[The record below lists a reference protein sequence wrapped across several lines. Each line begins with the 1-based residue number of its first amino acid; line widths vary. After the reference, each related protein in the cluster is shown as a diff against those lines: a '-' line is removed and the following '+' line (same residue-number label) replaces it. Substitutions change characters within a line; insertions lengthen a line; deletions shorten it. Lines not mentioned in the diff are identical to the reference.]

1 MADKKFGQKRV
12 CPHCEKK
19 FYDLNKKSPYK
30 CPCGE
35 KEIVI
40 EEEMSILQI
49 IKPIQQPKK
58 QNKKMN
64 LQILK
69 MQITDADEDDDGV
82 ISLDDAALEEEQV
95 QKIKF

>member
-19 FYDLNKKSPYK
+19 FYDLNKKSPLT

-40 EEEMSILQI
+40 DDELLYGQSPQFN
-49 IKPIQQPKK
+49 QQ
-58 QNKKMN
+58 QNKSNVKDEFADIEN
-64 LQILK
+64 
-69 MQITDADEDDDGV
+69 TDSSSEDEDGDV
-82 ISLDDAALEEEQV
+82 ISLNDAAIEEEEA
-95 QKIKF
+95 KN

>member
-19 FYDLNKKSPYK
+19 FYDLNKKSPLT

-40 EEEMSILQI
+40 DDELSVFTNNQI
-49 IKPIQQPKK
+49 IHVEKK
-58 QNKKMN
+58 TEVKDEFADIEN
-64 LQILK
+64 
-69 MQITDADEDDDGV
+69 TDSSTEDEDDDENV
-82 ISLDDAALEEEQV
+82 ISLDDAAIEEEE
-95 QKIKF
+95 KKS

>member
-35 KEIVI
+35 KDIVI
-40 EEEMSILQI
+40 EEDLSVQI
-49 IKPIQQPKK
+49 TQPIQQPTKTEPK
-58 QNKKMN
+58 
-64 LQILK
+64 
-69 MQITDADEDDDGV
+69 DEYADIENADSTAVADDDCV
-82 ISLDDAALEEEQV
+82 ISLDDAALEEEQNT
-95 QKIKF
+95 KN